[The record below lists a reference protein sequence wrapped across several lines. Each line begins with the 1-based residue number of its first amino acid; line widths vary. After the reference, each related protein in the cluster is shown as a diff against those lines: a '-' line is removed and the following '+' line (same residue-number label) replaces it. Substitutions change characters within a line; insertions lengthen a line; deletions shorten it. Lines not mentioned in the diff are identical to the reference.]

1 MQCRAATVNRGVT
14 GFFENSKRAETLS
27 QIEFMNTNLRTQ
39 PKWGNEL
46 RVRFLGGVGE
56 IKSFRPESNTWTY
69 AVEMEMGSE
78 PDFGRIDAETTIL
91 LYEEDILET
100 AC

>member
-1 MQCRAATVNRGVT
+1 M
-14 GFFENSKRAETLS
+14 
-27 QIEFMNTNLRTQ
+27 
-39 PKWGNEL
+39 
-46 RVRFLGGVGE
+46 RFLGGVGK

-78 PDFGRIDAETTIL
+78 PDFGTIGTQTTIL
-91 LYEEDILET
+91 LHEDDILGV